1 MNLPDPVFSCRLPI
15 CCQVGTFVILYKK
28 DVSPDKHLRST
39 DESTTEKKGPITCL
53 RRPAGGEARPPAQV
67 IPALGQTRRALVV
80 LSAAQARVPAHTACF
95 QVFLLPLCN
104 LGKSFHTQGVI
115 LIVMWVVTAA
125 CGADASELLHRGARR
140 RALPPTPGS
149 EAEGGSGGINPAPI
163 QHIRTLQ
170 HLPEA
175 RKGPQAEGEVGS
187 YLQVLQE

>member
-1 MNLPDPVFSCRLPI
+1 M
-15 CCQVGTFVILYKK
+15 
-28 DVSPDKHLRST
+28 
-39 DESTTEKKGPITCL
+39 TEKKGPITCL
-53 RRPAGGEARPPAQV
+53 WRPAGGEARPPAQV

-80 LSAAQARVPAHTACF
+80 LSAAQARIPAHTACF

-125 CGADASELLHRGARR
+125 CGAGASELLHGGAGRC
-140 RALPPTPGS
+140 ALPPTPGS